1 MSNDFDQDI
10 LLCVCTVYIYLVG
23 VIKNPLKGVKKEL
36 ILGNLSMVW
45 QQWAVDLFHI
55 AEEKRSFPFK
65 NRLTYSTRTLPGI
78 FNIFS
83 SDQYQDN

>member
-10 LLCVCTVYIYLVG
+10 LLCVCTVYMYLVG

-65 NRLTYSTRTLPGI
+65 NRLTYPARNFYHFFP
-78 FNIFS
+78 
-83 SDQYQDN
+83 